1 MKQHRTAISIVSLA
15 TIICLGYGAS
25 KLLGGSHIQVTDDA
39 YIRADSVMVSPR
51 VSAQILK
58 VLVEDNQTVVAGQIL
73 AEIDDSDYLVAKAS
87 EHANVEAAESELL
100 NLAAGIERQSAV
112 IDQASATI
120 RATTASLRFAE
131 ENAKRYKNL
140 SSAGAGTQQERQK
153 AEADLESWRA
163 AVDRDTA
170 SKFAASKALHVLKA
184 QLEVA
189 KSVLDKNR
197 AALRQAE
204 LNLSYTKIKAPFD
217 GMVGRRSVRVGANV
231 SPGQTLLAVVP
242 VKEAFVIANFRETQL
257 AHMTAKQRVT
267 LHVDSFPDHDFVGRI
282 ESVSPATGASFSEI
296 APDNATGNF
305 TKIVQRLPVKI
316 VFDDDQ
322 PNLER
327 LRVGM
332 SVVASVDTSK
342 VD

>member
-1 MKQHRTAISIVSLA
+1 M
-15 TIICLGYGAS
+15 
-25 KLLGGSHIQVTDDA
+25 
-39 YIRADSVMVSPR
+39 
-51 VSAQILK
+51 
-58 VLVEDNQTVVAGQIL
+58 
-73 AEIDDSDYLVAKAS
+73 
-87 EHANVEAAESELL
+87 
-100 NLAAGIERQSAV
+100 
-112 IDQASATI
+112 
-120 RATTASLRFAE
+120 
-131 ENAKRYKNL
+131 
-140 SSAGAGTQQERQK
+140 
-153 AEADLESWRA
+153 
-163 AVDRDTA
+163 
-170 SKFAASKALHVLKA
+170 KA

-267 LHVDSFPDHDFVGRI
+267 LHVDSFPDHDFIGRI